1 MEKQR
6 QYVPIYWIPNHL
18 AEDPIKLA
26 EIRPESPE
34 WAKQDLHLFIVT
46 DAGKPIYTRYGT
58 IPTVS
63 PIMCSWYAI
72 CSLME
77 SLHEELDHFRAGS
90 SSFVFL
96 RKHSFIFIAVSKTAI
111 PVSCLFKQL
120 NYLYLLFLSLFSEA
134 VLTQISQ
141 RPSIDFRLYSEP
153 NRPTWNGVISNMSED
168 PAFIFVPSIPVLCV
182 RPELR
187 QLFSRSPTFSRLQSC
202 KLSMLVKKNRV
213 VAFGPHICDALSLRL
228 IVDLIWTPVFR
239 DEEHWVP
246 LYFRDS
252 NKTNMLFTHNLRGTD
267 YYIVMLCGGNQE
279 MDTYHSVSVSLINEL
294 LKATKNQDF
303 VKPVVGAP
311 DIFYCWVLN
320 SLTYGQVFITDPDR
334 RMFGETFARSNLARS
349 STTNRNPN
357 LSQNRAPG
365 QGTAANAN
373 QNANLNAGQNSNQNS
388 NQNPNN
394 AQENKQEQNNEQI
407 PAQESQQEQS
417 QEKIQDSNQVNDQI
431 STQNTNQ
438 EINQTNDQ
446 IADQNVNQDS
456 NQESKQDSPQSNE
469 QISAQESN
477 DQTSSQNNAQE
488 NKQENND
495 QISSQNS
502 EQENKREAAPAPGN
516 EGGQEAGQP
525 SKVSSQ
531 DAGKR
536 ARSKTARIP
545 GRKSPREKMRELYRQ
560 LAKSCDMVES
570 NGVDGEYMFRGEK
583 DIIVAYKNKEMELY
597 AVARSEDLPDSMITK
612 KLTELRE
619 FVAAHFNELIITDNK
634 FYPEKFT

>member
-213 VAFGPHICDALSLRL
+213 VAFGPHIFYADEIDRKSEDDDVDKNLSTQITELKN
-228 IVDLIWTPVFR
+228 IIKPIQ
-239 DEEHWVP
+239 DENEQ
-246 LYFRDS
+246 LKKENEFIKKKL
-252 NKTNMLFTHNLRGTD
+252 NEIFKENEKLKLE
-267 YYIVMLCGGNQE
+267 QE
-279 MDTYHSVSVSLINEL
+279 KQMKEIIRINNEL
-294 LKATKNQDF
+294 NIL
-303 VKPVVGAP
+303 
-311 DIFYCWVLN
+311 
-320 SLTYGQVFITDPDR
+320 
-334 RMFGETFARSNLARS
+334 
-349 STTNRNPN
+349 
-357 LSQNRAPG
+357 
-365 QGTAANAN
+365 
-373 QNANLNAGQNSNQNS
+373 
-388 NQNPNN
+388 
-394 AQENKQEQNNEQI
+394 
-407 PAQESQQEQS
+407 
-417 QEKIQDSNQVNDQI
+417 
-431 STQNTNQ
+431 
-438 EINQTNDQ
+438 
-446 IADQNVNQDS
+446 
-456 NQESKQDSPQSNE
+456 
-469 QISAQESN
+469 
-477 DQTSSQNNAQE
+477 
-488 NKQENND
+488 
-495 QISSQNS
+495 
-502 EQENKREAAPAPGN
+502 
-516 EGGQEAGQP
+516 
-525 SKVSSQ
+525 
-531 DAGKR
+531 
-536 ARSKTARIP
+536 
-545 GRKSPREKMRELYRQ
+545 
-560 LAKSCDMVES
+560 
-570 NGVDGEYMFRGEK
+570 
-583 DIIVAYKNKEMELY
+583 
-597 AVARSEDLPDSMITK
+597 
-612 KLTELRE
+612 
-619 FVAAHFNELIITDNK
+619 
-634 FYPEKFT
+634 